1 MQMKSDEARKD
12 LRWWASLLL
21 TTLPPENG
29 LNRMNGFNVS
39 CLPPLP
45 PLLCC
50 LLEVL
55 TVFTKPTNPPGGLCP
70 LFVQCF
76 VQDCPFVP
84 TTGHKNSVSSSD
96 CGREAAVR
104 ADFFASPIHLLPH
117 LARLGGRL
125 PLPSTHCW
133 EHSLKIG
140 LLCLLTNW
148 EIGFDGSDL
157 TENVI
162 NLFRKPGLAV
172 LHYPFPF

>member
-1 MQMKSDEARKD
+1 MTMRVLWPTCTSQVWCGNKPLAPPYMLMLRFNLSIWQKASQSKSVR
-12 LRWWASLLL
+12 RWELWCRWRVTRRGKICVGGPACLLL
-21 TTLPPENG
+21 TTLAPENG

-39 CLPPLP
+39 CLPPS

-104 ADFFASPIHLLPH
+104 AH
-117 LARLGGRL
+117 
-125 PLPSTHCW
+125 
-133 EHSLKIG
+133 
-140 LLCLLTNW
+140 
-148 EIGFDGSDL
+148 
-157 TENVI
+157 
-162 NLFRKPGLAV
+162 
-172 LHYPFPF
+172 

>member
-21 TTLPPENG
+21 TTLAPENG

-39 CLPPLP
+39 CLPPP
-45 PLLCC
+45 SPLLCC

-96 CGREAAVR
+96 CGREAAV
-104 ADFFASPIHLLPH
+104 
-117 LARLGGRL
+117 
-125 PLPSTHCW
+125 CW
-133 EHSLKIG
+133 
-140 LLCLLTNW
+140 LLCLFYSAPGAFSHTWRVWVVGSHFHPPTAGSIHSKLGCFASW
-148 EIGFDGSDL
+148 QIG
-157 TENVI
+157 
-162 NLFRKPGLAV
+162 K
-172 LHYPFPF
+172 